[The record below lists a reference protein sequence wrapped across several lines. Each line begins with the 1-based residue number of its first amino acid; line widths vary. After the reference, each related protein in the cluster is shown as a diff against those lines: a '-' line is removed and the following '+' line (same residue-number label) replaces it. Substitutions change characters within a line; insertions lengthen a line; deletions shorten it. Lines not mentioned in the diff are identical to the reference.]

1 MLSSPITPI
10 QLPITLPQ
18 SRTDTPAS
26 LAVPSAVISKFEVQ
40 PCTTSIEEFI
50 TTALTDPAF
59 EEEAAYVV
67 DLSAVL
73 RKYKEWV
80 TNLPRVKPFYAV
92 KCNPNAAILHTLASL
107 GVNFDCAS
115 KNEIQ
120 RILGLGVSAKRII
133 YANPTKMKNQI
144 KYASS
149 AGVEMM
155 TFDNADELHKIHE
168 CHPNGKVIL
177 RIITDDSQSACK
189 FSTKFGAPLS
199 HCRQLVSLAKQLEL
213 DLIGVSFHV
222 GSGCMSVQSFVDAI
236 KSAHSVFQTAEEF
249 GYKLT
254 VLDLGG
260 GWPGHNAGKI
270 SFPDIAAAIRPV
282 LDEYFPDTELIAEPG
297 RYFVTESH
305 TLAVNVFAKR
315 VMEDPSTNDKKFL
328 YYVNDGVYQSFN
340 CIMFDHYEPQP
351 LVLDTKGRTESHKC
365 TIFGPTCDSMDC
377 IAKDIMLPELE
388 VGEWLYFKNMGAY
401 TVAASSPFNGF
412 KASPTTIYIQTPV
425 D

>member
-18 SRTDTPAS
+18 SRTDMPAS

-50 TTALTDPAF
+50 TTTLTDPAF
-59 EEEAAYVV
+59 EEEATYVV
-67 DLSAVL
+67 DLGAVL

-155 TFDNADELHKIHE
+155 TFDNAD
-168 CHPNGKVIL
+168 
-177 RIITDDSQSACK
+177 
-189 FSTKFGAPLS
+189 
-199 HCRQLVSLAKQLEL
+199 
-213 DLIGVSFHV
+213 
-222 GSGCMSVQSFVDAI
+222 
-236 KSAHSVFQTAEEF
+236 
-249 GYKLT
+249 
-254 VLDLGG
+254 
-260 GWPGHNAGKI
+260 
-270 SFPDIAAAIRPV
+270 
-282 LDEYFPDTELIAEPG
+282 
-297 RYFVTESH
+297 
-305 TLAVNVFAKR
+305 
-315 VMEDPSTNDKKFL
+315 
-328 YYVNDGVYQSFN
+328 
-340 CIMFDHYEPQP
+340 
-351 LVLDTKGRTESHKC
+351 
-365 TIFGPTCDSMDC
+365 
-377 IAKDIMLPELE
+377 
-388 VGEWLYFKNMGAY
+388 
-401 TVAASSPFNGF
+401 
-412 KASPTTIYIQTPV
+412 
-425 D
+425 